1 MTTARKSVDRRAFLQ
16 GRLGADRAIAPAGEI
31 ASILVQARPERLDE
45 VETAITALSGCE
57 IYGRDAKGKLVV
69 VIDAADAGALGS
81 ALNAIAL
88 IPHVY
93 SACLVFHAVEAGQ
106 ATSSSAAEKFR

>member
-1 MTTARKSVDRRAFLQ
+1 MTTARQSVDRRAFLQ
-16 GRLGADRAIAPAGEI
+16 GRLGADRAIAPPGEI

-69 VIDAADAGALGS
+69 VIDAVDAGVLGS
-81 ALNAIAL
+81 TLNAIAL
-88 IPHVY
+88 IPDVY
-93 SACLVFHAVEAGQ
+93 SASLVFHAIEAG
-106 ATSSSAAEKFR
+106 